1 MKRIS
6 LAAIISIAALTVGC
20 TKKVAVSTPQSPAAA
35 PSAST
40 AEPSKPIA
48 TVTRPPAP
56 PNQNTP
62 PAKQATTMTPAERA
76 ALNESLARLE
86 DAMFDYD
93 KSTIRTDAAKTLADD
108 VAVIRGTLERFPG
121 EKITIE
127 GHCDQRGSDEYN
139 MALGERRAQASK
151 EFLTNMGINA
161 SQLAT
166 ITYGK
171 ERPQCT
177 DNSEACYQR
186 NRRAHLVAD
195 AR

>member
-6 LAAIISIAALTVGC
+6 IVAIISIAALTGAC
-20 TKKVAVSTPQSPAAA
+20 SKKVAVATPQSPAAT
-35 PSAST
+35 PSAPRE
-40 AEPSKPIA
+40 EPAKPIA
-48 TVTRPPAP
+48 TVTRPAATPNQQTAP
-56 PNQNTP
+56 P
-62 PAKQATTMTPAERA
+62 KQAAGLSPAERQ

-93 KSTIRTDAAKTLADD
+93 KSTIRPDAAKTLADD
-108 VAVIRGTLERFPG
+108 VTVIRTTLARFPG

-151 EFLTNMGINA
+151 EFLINMGINA